1 MDDHVDCP
9 TCGDSV
15 PVGLPRDATVR
26 RVVADADADTET
38 DTHAETDTHTDADA
52 DTNGDT
58 DGPADD
64 PAVRN
69 ATPACPTCGV
79 FLVVFEVSGSD
90 ERYPRGRR

>member
-26 RVVADADADTET
+26 RVVA
-38 DTHAETDTHTDADA
+38 DADA

>member
-38 DTHAETDTHTDADA
+38 DTHTETDAD
-52 DTNGDT
+52 GDT

-64 PAVRN
+64 PAIRN
-69 ATPACPTCGV
+69 ATPVCPTCGV